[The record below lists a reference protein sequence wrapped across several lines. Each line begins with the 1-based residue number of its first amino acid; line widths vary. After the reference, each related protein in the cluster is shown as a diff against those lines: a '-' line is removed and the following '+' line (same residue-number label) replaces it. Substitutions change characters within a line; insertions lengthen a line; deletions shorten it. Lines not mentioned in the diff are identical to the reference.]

1 MSHVW
6 KPGICSIWFSA
17 PASEGSVSTGA
28 MAPKPVTKDLLKAV
42 KQRKAV
48 PHPKGEGK
56 AKASSATGGMPKLS
70 AEALHELNMEGMS
83 VKEKMQLLKSK
94 KEG

>member
-6 KPGICSIWFSA
+6 KLGICSIWFSD
-17 PASEGSVSTGA
+17 PANQGSVCTSA
-28 MAPKPVTKDLLKAV
+28 MAPR
-42 KQRKAV
+42 QRKAV
-48 PHPKGEGK
+48 RPPKASPKADGKAEGK
-56 AKASSATGGMPKLS
+56 AEASSSTGGMPKLS

-83 VKEKMQLLKSK
+83 VKEKMELLKSK